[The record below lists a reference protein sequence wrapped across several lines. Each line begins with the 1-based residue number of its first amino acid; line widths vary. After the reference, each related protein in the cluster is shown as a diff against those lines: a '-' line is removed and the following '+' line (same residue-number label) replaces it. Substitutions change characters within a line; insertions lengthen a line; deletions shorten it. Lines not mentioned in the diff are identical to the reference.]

1 MKILIFG
8 LPGSGK
14 TTLAVFLMELLGP
27 DTVWYNADAIRK
39 QYDDWDFSD
48 EGRLRQANRMKD
60 LMEEADQDG
69 FDVICDFVCP
79 TNELRELFDEDT
91 YRVYVD
97 TIDEGRFDDTNKLFE
112 DPPLQDKALASPNYV
127 VLEQRGDEDARHIM
141 WELRGKEFSGKKPT
155 AQMLGRFQ
163 PWHEGHQAL
172 FERALSKTGQVLL
185 MIRDMSTDES
195 NPYSATEVAENLRL
209 ELAQYAGKVLT
220 AIVPN
225 ITHIV
230 YGRGVGYKVEQ
241 ESFDEETESVSA
253 TKIREKLRKDGVL
266 GSL

>member
-14 TTLAVFLMELLGP
+14 TTLAKYLIQFLGK
-27 DTVWYNADAIRK
+27 DTVWYNADEIRK

-60 LMEEADQDG
+60 LMNEADDDS

-79 TNELRELFDEDT
+79 TNELREMFGGDV
-91 YRVYVD
+91 YRIWVD
-97 TIDEGRFDDTNKLFE
+97 TISEGRFEDTNKLFQ
-112 DPPLQDKALASPNYV
+112 DPPAMGTCSCSYIV
-127 VLEQRGDEDARHIM
+127 EEQRGDVDARHIM

-185 MIRDMSTDES
+185 MIRDMEADES
-195 NPYSATEVAENLRL
+195 NPYTATEVATNLRL
-209 ELAQYAGKVLT
+209 ELAPYAGKVLT

-230 YGRGVGYKVEQ
+230 YGRGVGYKIEQ
-241 ESFDEETESVSA
+241 ETFDEETESISA
-253 TKIREKLRKDGVL
+253 TKIREKMRDQ
-266 GSL
+266 